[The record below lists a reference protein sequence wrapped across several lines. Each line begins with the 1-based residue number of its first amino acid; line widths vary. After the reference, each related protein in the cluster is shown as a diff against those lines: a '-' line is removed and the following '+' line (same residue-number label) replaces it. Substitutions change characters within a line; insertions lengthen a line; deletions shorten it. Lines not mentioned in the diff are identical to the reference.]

1 MVESWQRKIQHTI
14 IKVIIFYHSVYIK
27 SNLFDNFDMSEN
39 ETISLFKTKNKKCD
53 EFRFIIRQVNKILL
67 DKRRPFLKRHVSDVI
82 EALEIESAFPNYDKD
97 NLVDVFKKESD

>member
-1 MVESWQRKIQHTI
+1 MKTRPSVCLKQKIR
-14 IKVIIFYHSVYIK
+14 
-27 SNLFDNFDMSEN
+27 
-39 ETISLFKTKNKKCD
+39 KCD

-97 NLVDVFKKESD
+97 NLVDVFKKNQIERFSFESVYCTT